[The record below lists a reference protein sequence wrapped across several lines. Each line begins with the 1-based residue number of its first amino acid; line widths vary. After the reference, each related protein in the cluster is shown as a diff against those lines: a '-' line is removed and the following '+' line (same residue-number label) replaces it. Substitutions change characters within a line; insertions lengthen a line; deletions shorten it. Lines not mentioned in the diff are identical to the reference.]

1 MATPLRATRRAFSQC
16 WLPGEGKAQE
26 EACVEE
32 DPDLLLGEGFLEV
45 EARRAAGGQRELA

>member
-1 MATPLRATRRAFSQC
+1 MLAPR
-16 WLPGEGKAQE
+16 GVGKAQE